1 VVPNELSSHVLAPP
15 VEVGGVRERIGVG
28 DGVGDRISGRAA
40 AEAKSEPLV
49 AIRNVLREH
58 VAGRGEPNE
67 AMLVVVR

>member
-1 VVPNELSSHVLAPP
+1 
-15 VEVGGVRERIGVG
+15 
-28 DGVGDRISGRAA
+28 VGDRISGRAA